1 MHILKGVLRVISFRF
16 LSGSF
21 QDLGLPSALM
31 WGLLKG
37 MAIVFVIAVAV
48 FMVIDYIVHRSKKD

>member
-1 MHILKGVLRVISFRF
+1 
-16 LSGSF
+16 
-21 QDLGLPSALM
+21 M